1 MDFDQVM
8 ISEDFKKA
16 YQYFAGRCS
25 KKELSEREVMVGLQK
40 FQLKL
45 SEKHK
50 LINKLKKE
58 KYIDHDRYAKAFT
71 HDRFN
76 FYKWGKLKIKQH
88 LLIKGI
94 EEPLIDD
101 ALNLI
106 DEDTYQALIKD
117 LALKKKAQII
127 IDDSFQA
134 KQKICNALNTKG
146 FEGELVFDTVES
158 IFT

>member
-1 MDFDQVM
+1 MC
-8 ISEDFKKA
+8 
-16 YQYFAGRCS
+16 FA
-25 KKELSEREVMVGLQK
+25 QP
-40 FQLKL
+40 
-45 SEKHK
+45 
-50 LINKLKKE
+50 
-58 KYIDHDRYAKAFT
+58 
-71 HDRFN
+71 
-76 FYKWGKLKIKQH
+76 KLKIKQH

-94 EEPLIDD
+94 EESLIDD

-117 LALKKKAQII
+117 LALKKKAQIS

>member
-1 MDFDQVM
+1 M
-8 ISEDFKKA
+8 SAEHFKKA
-16 YQYFAGRCS
+16 YSYFSNRCS
-25 KKELSEREVMVGLQK
+25 KKELSTREVMVGLQK
-40 FQLKL
+40 YQLKL

-71 HDRFN
+71 NDRFN

-94 EEPLIDD
+94 EESLIDD

-117 LALKKKAQII
+117 LALKKKSQIR
-127 IDDSFQA
+127 IDDHFQA

>member
-1 MDFDQVM
+1 M

-16 YQYFAGRCS
+16 YQHFARRCS

-71 HDRFN
+71 NDRFN
-76 FYKWGKLKIKQH
+76 FYKWGKLKIKQQ

-94 EEPLIDD
+94 EESLIDD

-106 DEDTYQALIKD
+106 DESAYQALIKD
-117 LALKKKAQII
+117 LALKKKAQIS

-134 KQKICNALNTKG
+134 KQKICNSLNTKG
-146 FEGELVFDTVES
+146 FEGELVYEIVEK
-158 IFT
+158 ILD

>member
-1 MDFDQVM
+1 M

-16 YQYFAGRCS
+16 YQYCAGRCS

-94 EEPLIDD
+94 EESLIDD
-101 ALNLI
+101 ALKLI
-106 DEDTYQALIKD
+106 DEDAYQALIKD
-117 LALKKKAQII
+117 LALKKKAQIS

-134 KQKICNALNTKG
+134 KQKICNALNKKG
-146 FEGELVFDTVES
+146 FEGELVFDAVER

>member
-1 MDFDQVM
+1 M

-16 YQYFAGRCS
+16 YLHFAGRCS

-71 HDRFN
+71 NDRFN
-76 FYKWGKLKIKQH
+76 FYKWGKLKIKQQ

-94 EEPLIDD
+94 EESLIDD

-106 DEDTYQALIKD
+106 DENAYQALIKD
-117 LALKKKAQII
+117 LALKKKAQISI
-127 IDDSFQA
+127 EDSFKA

-146 FEGELVFDTVES
+146 FEGELVYEIVEK
-158 IFT
+158 ILD

>member
-1 MDFDQVM
+1 M
-8 ISEDFKKA
+8 SAEHFKKA
-16 YQYFAGRCS
+16 YFYFSNRCS
-25 KKELSEREVMVGLQK
+25 KKELSAREVMVGLQK

-58 KYIDHDRYAKAFT
+58 KYIDHNRYAKAFT

-76 FYKWGKLKIKQH
+76 FYKWGKLKIKQQ

-94 EEPLIDD
+94 EESFIDH

-106 DEDTYQALIKD
+106 DDDAYQALIKD
-117 LALKKKAQII
+117 LALKKKAQIS

-134 KQKICNALNTKG
+134 KQKICNALNAKG
-146 FEGELVFDTVES
+146 FEGELVYDTVER

>member
-40 FQLKL
+40 FQFKL

-94 EEPLIDD
+94 EESLIDD

-117 LALKKKAQII
+117 LALKKKAQIS

-134 KQKICNALNTKG
+134 KQKICNALKTKG

>member
-1 MDFDQVM
+1 M

-76 FYKWGKLKIKQH
+76 FYKWGKLKIKQY

-94 EEPLIDD
+94 EESLIDD

-117 LALKKKAQII
+117 LALKKKAQIS

>member
-94 EEPLIDD
+94 EESLIDD

-117 LALKKKAQII
+117 LALKKKAQIS

-146 FEGELVFDTVES
+146 FEVELVFDTVES

>member
-1 MDFDQVM
+1 M

-16 YQYFAGRCS
+16 YQCFAGRCS

-76 FYKWGKLKIKQH
+76 FYKWGKLKI
-88 LLIKGI
+88 LI
-94 EEPLIDD
+94 
-101 ALNLI
+101 
-106 DEDTYQALIKD
+106 
-117 LALKKKAQII
+117 
-127 IDDSFQA
+127 F
-134 KQKICNALNTKG
+134 
-146 FEGELVFDTVES
+146 
-158 IFT
+158 

>member
-1 MDFDQVM
+1 M
-8 ISEDFKKA
+8 SAEHFKKA
-16 YQYFAGRCS
+16 YSYFSNRCS
-25 KKELSEREVMVGLQK
+25 KKELSTREVMVGLQK
-40 FQLKL
+40 YQLKL

-71 HDRFN
+71 NDRFN

-94 EEPLIDD
+94 EESLIDD

-117 LALKKKAQII
+117 LALKKKAQIS